1 MALASIDPDPQ
12 RQVYGNLVELSIFS
26 DFIFFNL
33 SFAFSFSILYF
44 SFPSWTINSLF
55 AIFRFVSLNYP

>member
-33 SFAFSFSILYF
+33 SFISFRSPFYTFHFHLEQLTVYLLFLDLY
-44 SFPSWTINSLF
+44 L
-55 AIFRFVSLNYP
+55 